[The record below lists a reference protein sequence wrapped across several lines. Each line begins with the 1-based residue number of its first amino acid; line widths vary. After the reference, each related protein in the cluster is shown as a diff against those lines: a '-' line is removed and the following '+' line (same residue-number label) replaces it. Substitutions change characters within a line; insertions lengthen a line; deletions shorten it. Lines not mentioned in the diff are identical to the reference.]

1 MSDTPQG
8 PDWWQ
13 ASDDKW
19 YPPPRPEMP
28 GDATAVSAPA
38 GGLAAPSGPPMA
50 APGGYPQGAPGGG
63 FPPGPVGPPGP
74 PGPPS
79 GPYGP
84 IPPGVQP
91 PGTGQQNKT
100 PLYIAIGVVAAVAL
114 VALVVLVTGGGDDD
128 EPSTSPTTQSAPTT
142 EADPGSGPVSPPTTD
157 DGPSSGSSTVEVVES
172 GFSNF
177 MGGFDQDEKS
187 ASYGFIVENTGDE
200 TATDVT
206 INVSAFDANGG
217 ALASASHTVYVLR
230 PGQKMGLGDEF
241 YGENFPSDVARI
253 DVQVSEPSEFAT
265 EVPDEGELSAEG
277 ITTSADDYGVSTN
290 FTVVSTF
297 AQQIDSP
304 YAYAVYR
311 DGSGTI
317 IGGSYDILD
326 FVPAN
331 GSIAGQVNSYE
342 LIPNIATTEIYV
354 DTGWIS

>member
-1 MSDTPQG
+1 
-8 PDWWQ
+8 
-13 ASDDKW
+13 
-19 YPPPRPEMP
+19 
-28 GDATAVSAPA
+28 
-38 GGLAAPSGPPMA
+38 
-50 APGGYPQGAPGGG
+50 
-63 FPPGPVGPPGP
+63 
-74 PGPPS
+74 
-79 GPYGP
+79 
-84 IPPGVQP
+84 
-91 PGTGQQNKT
+91 
-100 PLYIAIGVVAAVAL
+100 VAAVAL